1 MEGILIATTVNAEL
15 QTLGTGGQ
23 RAIHAWDQIVG
34 FVRRTLGPEH
44 AALFAEPNQ
53 DPNRGVTDWYA
64 SVPGEAAVLDSLA
77 PPEREAAVATL
88 TRLHG
93 EIGAASERLRQS
105 SREEER
111 FLGEM
116 LALALI
122 TPAPGY
128 VRVVGKQP
136 VLVAWGHTLVNA
148 AMNPELLIGKLPSR
162 AARGPAPQGGIGA
175 SPMRIVGPPPQ
186 PVSQAWKYV
195 LGALL
200 LACLL
205 LFLPLLILLLD
216 PFHLFRATAAQ
227 CVVAPSDIAL
237 LDELRTEAQRESSL
251 RDQIARVALE
261 MGNRRAA
268 CPPRPAPTPMQ
279 TPEPKKEPPTV
290 GSNELKIPT
299 EKSGPT
305 PMKFLEGCWKSDA
318 GIFDKLTRKP
328 ITVTFCYDANGNG
341 QRTVTYADGS
351 TCKGAAG
358 ARLDGTTLEMKADRA
373 PCANGITFSAGTTRC
388 RPDSDGTAHCDNTG
402 EGESKPG
409 VTNHRFFR
417 EGSR

>member
-1 MEGILIATTVNAEL
+1 MDGILIATTVNAEL
-15 QTLGTGGQ
+15 QILGTGGQ
-23 RAIHAWDQIVG
+23 RTIHVWDQIVG
-34 FVRRTLGPEH
+34 FVRRTLGAEH

-64 SVPGEAAVLDSLA
+64 SVPGEAAVLDTLP
-77 PPEREAAVATL
+77 PPEREAATATL

-93 EIGAASERLRQS
+93 EISAASERLRQS
-105 SREEER
+105 GREEER

-128 VRVVGKQP
+128 IRVVGRQP

-148 AMNPELLIGKLPSR
+148 AMNPELLIGRLPSR
-162 AARGPAPQGGIGA
+162 AARGPAPQGSAGA
-175 SPMRIVGPPPQ
+175 GPMRIVGPPPP

-205 LFLPLLILLLD
+205 LFLPLLFLLLD
-216 PFHLFRATAAQ
+216 PLHLFRATAAQ
-227 CVVAPSDIAL
+227 CVVAPSDVAL
-237 LDELRTEAQRESSL
+237 LDELRTETQRESSL

-268 CPPRPAPTPMQ
+268 CPPRPAPTP
-279 TPEPKKEPPTV
+279 TPTLEPKKEPPTL

-318 GIFDKLTRKP
+318 GILETLTRKP
-328 ITVTFCYDANGNG
+328 IIITFCFDADGNG
-341 QRTVTYADGS
+341 QRTLTYANGS
-351 TCKGAAG
+351 TCKGPAK
-358 ARLDGTTLEMKADRA
+358 ARLDGTKLEIKANRA
-373 PCANGITFSAGTTRC
+373 PCSNGGMFSAATTQC

-402 EGESKPG
+402 EDESRPG

-417 EGSR
+417 EGAR